1 VLMHCIHLRSA
12 ELVRQ
17 VVPALIEEGYTFVRL
32 DQMPEYRQYET
43 PDINGV
49 ADARSKPLHMAALRP
64 EDFKAS
70 DIK

>member
-1 VLMHCIHLRSA
+1 MHCIHLRSA

-17 VVPALIEEGYTFVRL
+17 VVPALIEEGYRFVRL

-43 PDINGV
+43 PDDRGV
-49 ADARSKPLHMAALRP
+49 ADARRKLLHLASLRS
-64 EDFKAS
+64 E